1 MNSIIIS
8 ITDFDECIGEG
19 SGNECEQ
26 GCVNNRGGFNCTCC
40 DGYEIINDT
49 QCEGERWQVKSR
61 LKFEYKLCDRHR

>member
-19 SGNECEQ
+19 SGNECDQ

-40 DGYEIINDT
+40 DGYELVNNT
-49 QCEGERWQVKSR
+49 QCEGMIIMFREKWQVQ
-61 LKFEYKLCDRHR
+61 D